1 MNELPEYIVQL
12 VVKSLKKEL
21 TEEEQKQIEEWKEA
35 HPEQAD
41 EFKRLQVYVKTGYD
55 ISTFKG
61 IDVNAAVVDRQ
72 TGKEKEAI
80 EILLVGCRCGVI
92 ILSEIF
98 NPWRVATP
106 GE

>member
-41 EFKRLQVYVKTGYD
+41 EFKQLQVYVKTGYD
-55 ISTFKG
+55 ISTF
-61 IDVNAAVVDRQ
+61 
-72 TGKEKEAI
+72 
-80 EILLVGCRCGVI
+80 
-92 ILSEIF
+92 
-98 NPWRVATP
+98 
-106 GE
+106 